1 MRPWLLSLILLM
13 SGCVLAPRETRQ
25 EQRRI
30 DHAWSSRKA
39 PELPAPATWRDVLER
54 AMLSNGDL
62 EAAYFEW
69 KAALARMPQVASWP
83 NSNFAPSFSYMFSGE
98 RLKAWDRPMLNGL
111 LNRPPYAAIEIPR
124 GLPPPRQL
132 AADDAKLIA
141 VATDANPQLQRL
153 ARQAQGREDALQLA
167 RLMYF
172 PDINPTASFTGGISQ
187 A

>member
-69 KAALARMPQVASWP
+69 KAAMARLPQVASWP

-98 RLKAWDRPMLNGL
+98 RLKAWDRTTLGL
-111 LNRPPYAAIEIPR
+111 QFDPSENLELPFKTSKR
-124 GLPPPRQL
+124 GQIAL
-132 AADDAKLIA
+132 AEAR
-141 VATDANPQLQRL
+141 AT
-153 ARQAQGREDALQLA
+153 
-167 RLMYF
+167 
-172 PDINPTASFTGGISQ
+172 
-187 A
+187 